1 MSDPIV
7 SNAYAVAFRLVG
19 VESIA
24 HDVALAASQRVRDRF
39 QTGGGVDLDSVAI
52 DMWLPMLIDYA
63 VDESVRRTPRPED
76 IEEFR
81 YPDQHSSMR
90 EALRRRLVRASRQ
103 ERVIGALVH
112 LSGYSIDDVAEMLK
126 LDPPL
131 VAMAAKVIAP
141 PPGFDYRRLGDPQ
154 LIGTDHL
161 AGRPTLRLPAT
172 STIAAAIA
180 ILIVV
185 LAATMCH
192 GPRPSLV
199 EEGSLSLNLREAIPH
214 AHPHNERDEMGG
226 PIS

>member
-126 LDPPL
+126 LDPPSGNGSQGDR
-131 VAMAAKVIAP
+131 P
-141 PPGFDYRRLGDPQ
+141 SPGFDYRRLGDPQ